1 MFHQFNVCY
10 QVPLGLNMMSGPD
23 PRPLKFKKMKAP
35 RKQKVKSRSE
45 RERMRLDR
53 QPERKK
59 KREEWLNRRAKKRE
73 EEKLARAESGE
84 PEVTKAKAKRNPKS
98 NHGKEQIDAIILKLL
113 GKSHK
118 SEKVCVKGKKKKAE
132 KKKGE
137 TQQGADQMKW
147 KPGMKEEAGE
157 GWQEE
162 RKLRQEAESKRSS
175 KEKETTDSTIP
186 KTEMTENEATSSK
199 EEMVLEDIG
208 SDPEADWKKSPEPM
222 TQSSDSDAG
231 LKSSI
236 SEAELSSDLKEENL
250 SAKSKHKRYVKRSAK
265 GTHPAVDSS
274 DEEEEIKPRKAKRIV
289 KQNNKDIKEKPY
301 LTISSSSE
309 DLNCKSNIKTFLSN
323 TDVCAA
329 NPIPSMTESSNE
341 SSDEEPGVQHME
353 LEVIGNMRGGA
364 GLTYAE
370 VLTEA
375 ILKSGQNLM
384 LDQPTRGDG
393 NCCSYAFIQ
402 QCQRAPVKLFLQ
414 GRGLTINDF
423 MQLKQSVAQFIQANS
438 NTQKVQNLKVNFEVS
453 QLSIHLEGL
462 RKRSWRQYWTDMQKD
477 ARLALG
483 RHWSECWADDI
494 WLQAAAWFL
503 NMDVHIIW
511 AGEDTQGQTFSITDG
526 NWSPVA
532 EGEQRPR
539 LYLGYIVSEHYQSLL
554 PLVEDPLPKCV
565 ERPAVDET
573 LKETL
578 QSVLR
583 AVEEAKLKQDTQVS
597 SSKTRSH
604 SISIL
609 HMYLEL

>member
-1 MFHQFNVCY
+1 M
-10 QVPLGLNMMSGPD
+10 
-23 PRPLKFKKMKAP
+23 
-35 RKQKVKSRSE
+35 
-45 RERMRLDR
+45 
-53 QPERKK
+53 
-59 KREEWLNRRAKKRE
+59 
-73 EEKLARAESGE
+73 
-84 PEVTKAKAKRNPKS
+84 
-98 NHGKEQIDAIILKLL
+98 
-113 GKSHK
+113 
-118 SEKVCVKGKKKKAE
+118 
-132 KKKGE
+132 
-137 TQQGADQMKW
+137 
-147 KPGMKEEAGE
+147 
-157 GWQEE
+157 
-162 RKLRQEAESKRSS
+162 RQEAESKRNS
-175 KEKETTDSTIP
+175 KEKETTDSTVP
-186 KTEMTENEATSSK
+186 KTEKTENEATSSK

-222 TQSSDSDAG
+222 TQSSDSDA
-231 LKSSI
+231 
-236 SEAELSSDLKEENL
+236 EPSSDQTSENL
-250 SAKSKHKRYVKRSAK
+250 AAKSKHKRYVKRSAK

-353 LEVIGNMRGGA
+353 SEVIGNMRGGA

-453 QLSIHLEGL
+453 
-462 RKRSWRQYWTDMQKD
+462 
-477 ARLALG
+477 
-483 RHWSECWADDI
+483 
-494 WLQAAAWFL
+494 
-503 NMDVHIIW
+503 
-511 AGEDTQGQTFSITDG
+511 
-526 NWSPVA
+526 
-532 EGEQRPR
+532 
-539 LYLGYIVSEHYQSLL
+539 
-554 PLVEDPLPKCV
+554 
-565 ERPAVDET
+565 
-573 LKETL
+573 
-578 QSVLR
+578 
-583 AVEEAKLKQDTQVS
+583 
-597 SSKTRSH
+597 
-604 SISIL
+604 
-609 HMYLEL
+609 